1 MAEQTE
7 RRAGKAS
14 WRNAFILEV
23 KHNQGFLI
31 RICECEWHLKHKKYE
46 QGSTKTDLLNKSD
59 CCFMYQYMEIQVY
72 GNTVILNSFAFCLLI
87 AYGYFSTILLMYK
100 TIHIYYMVLYR

>member
-59 CCFMYQYMEIQVY
+59 CCFYVPVH
-72 GNTVILNSFAFCLLI
+72 GNTGIWEHS
-87 AYGYFSTILLMYK
+87 YT
-100 TIHIYYMVLYR
+100 